1 MSIKLQWRLRL
12 VAIGSRSL
20 LTAENPT
27 RWRWHFFSPLYFILW
42 IYSTQEAVL
51 ILSFSFF
58 FFFNNNRLPLQ
69 EFQPLLLLNG
79 NQSHHEPRKS
89 EERRAKLTPSKLFLY
104 LLSSHLLW
112 FHALKQYTYGF
123 HKFAVDSEFLTC
135 YVKKKAILWYISF
148 RLWYTTSKQLSPN
161 RS

>member
-1 MSIKLQWRLRL
+1 MEIAPCRYRVPFVTHRGESDSLALTLFFPIIFHPLNLL
-12 VAIGSRSL
+12 DSRSS
-20 LTAENPT
+20 TNII
-27 RWRWHFFSPLYFILW
+27 FFF
-42 IYSTQEAVL
+42 
-51 ILSFSFF
+51 FF

-104 LLSSHLLW
+104 LLSLHLLW

-148 RLWYTTSKQLSPN
+148 RL
-161 RS
+161 